1 MVVRVHGDDRDRARM
16 PDDVPGGPAAVAPF
30 DRVDAERQ
38 VAAPMDDAG
47 VDDPLEQVVDGFRRR
62 ARTVRVRVGRRG
74 VDRTGGAGPVGLVG
88 QAATGSRSD
97 VRLMPLSASNR

>member
-1 MVVRVHGDDRDRARM
+1 MADDITR
-16 PDDVPGGPAAVAPF
+16 GPSAIGAF

-38 VAAPMDDAG
+38 VPAAMDDPG
-47 VDDPLEQVVDGFRRR
+47 VDDSLEQVVDGFRRR
-62 ARTVRVRVGRRG
+62 ARTVRVRVGRMG

-97 VRLMPLSASNR
+97 VRLTPLSASNR